1 MFSSNAVDFASK
13 SLAPSL
19 EHLFG
24 TDFMGRDMFLRTL
37 DGLSISILTGLL
49 TSVISVLIALIL
61 AILATNK
68 RLSPIIESFT
78 NLVLGIPHLILLIL
92 LSFACGKGA
101 VGVIVAVSLTHWPT
115 LYRIFKNEILQ
126 IKSQDYIQIAKMCG
140 TSKMT
145 IFVRHII
152 PNLAPQMIVG
162 VTLAFPHAILH
173 ESTLTFLGLGFSPE
187 VPAIGNILSESMSYL
202 TIGDWWLALFPGLSL
217 VLVVLI
223 VNLLLKK
230 VEAYAK

>member
-13 SLAPSL
+13 SLSPSF

-24 TDFMGRDMFLRTL
+24 TDFMGRDMFLRTI
-37 DGLSISILTGLL
+37 DGLGISLATGILT
-49 TSVISVLIALIL
+49 SIISLVIALVL

-68 RLSPIIESFT
+68 KLEPVLDSFT

-92 LSFACGKGA
+92 ISFACGKGA

-126 IKSQDYIQIAKMCG
+126 IMAQDYVAIAKMCG
-140 TSKMT
+140 LSKIK

-152 PNLAPQMIVG
+152 PNLMPQMIVG

-187 VPAIGNILSESMSYL
+187 VPAIGNILNESMSYL
-202 TIGDWWLALFPGLSL
+202 AIGDWWLAVFPGASL
-217 VLVVLI
+217 VIVVILVSM
-223 VNLLLKK
+223 LLKK
-230 VEAYAK
+230 VEAHVK